1 VKYKAAQYAKINQKK
16 DNYFIR
22 QAELYYQDVELKAGI
37 IVMNYETNE
46 VYAGRIRDSTGKYT
60 QYPNFKQGANEVQP
74 DSIRFNFRHKSFN
87 MEFKI

>member
-1 VKYKAAQYAKINQKK
+1 MINQKK
-16 DNYFIR
+16 RQLLYTTRRSFIIKM
-22 QAELYYQDVELKAGI
+22 LKKAGI

-74 DSIRFNFRHKSFN
+74 DSIRFNFKTQ
-87 MEFKI
+87 KL

>member
-1 VKYKAAQYAKINQKK
+1 MPRLIKRK

-60 QYPNFKQGANEVQP
+60 QYPNFKQVQMKCSQILF
-74 DSIRFNFRHKSFN
+74 DLILRHKSFN
-87 MEFKI
+87 MEFEI

>member
-1 VKYKAAQYAKINQKK
+1 MPRLTKRKTITLYDK
-16 DNYFIR
+16 
-22 QAELYYQDVELKAGI
+22 AELYYQDVELKAGI

-74 DSIRFNFRHKSFN
+74 DSI
-87 MEFKI
+87 

>member
-1 VKYKAAQYAKINQKK
+1 VKYKAAQYAKINQKRK

-22 QAELYYQDVELKAGI
+22 QELYYQDVELKAGI

-46 VYAGRIRDSTGKYT
+46 VYAGRIRDPQENIHNIPISSS
-60 QYPNFKQGANEVQP
+60 ANEVQP
-74 DSIRFNFRHKSFN
+74 DSIRILRHKSFN